1 MKTDTLTDIKV
12 LYEAYMSTKTTRKDT
27 EYVLAKPE
35 RDAPKKEAE
44 NGGTKH
50 R

>member
-12 LYEAYMSTKTTRKDT
+12 LYEAYMSTKSTRRDT

-35 RDAPKKEAE
+35 RDAPKKEAG
-44 NGGTKH
+44 NDGTKH
-50 R
+50 G